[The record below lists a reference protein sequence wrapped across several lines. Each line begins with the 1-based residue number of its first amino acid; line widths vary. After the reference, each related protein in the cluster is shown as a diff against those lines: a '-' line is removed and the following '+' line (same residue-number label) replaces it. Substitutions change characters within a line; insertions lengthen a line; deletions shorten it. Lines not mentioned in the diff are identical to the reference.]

1 MNDQEILE
9 YLKKEHCELLE
20 DLKRLFKTN
29 EIVLKWIKKPKPV
42 LVNQSPLMLL
52 QDEPHKVEDLV
63 NRIKT
68 GDIS

>member
-1 MNDQEILE
+1 MNDKEILD
-9 YLKKEHCELLE
+9 YLEKEHNELLH
-20 DLKRLFKTN
+20 DLKRLYKTN
-29 EIVLKWIKKPKPV
+29 EIILKWIKQPKPV